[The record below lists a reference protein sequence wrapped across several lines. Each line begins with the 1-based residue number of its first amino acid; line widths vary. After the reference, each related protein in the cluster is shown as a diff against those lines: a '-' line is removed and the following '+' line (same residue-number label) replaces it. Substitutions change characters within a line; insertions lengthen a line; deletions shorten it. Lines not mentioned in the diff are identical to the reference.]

1 VDLLGFVITVIAL
14 QLLPLFMVQAVV
26 ASSVGVTALAQFAG
40 PPPAT
45 GSSTT
50 KADAA
55 TA

>member
-1 VDLLGFVITVIAL
+1 VDLLGFVVTVIAL

-40 PPPAT
+40 PLPAT
-45 GSSTT
+45 GPSTT